1 MTGAPD
7 RGLEVTERRPS
18 SRNAS
23 IAILERRDVAVHLP
37 EVDHVDAR
45 ANRGIVMDG
54 EVVLYTRPP
63 ENSQELIDDELAVI
77 NDGMKV
83 RVNGR
88 EMGMYASYSYL
99 GLVGH
104 PRINEAAKKAVD
116 KFGTGTNGVRMLAG
130 TLTLHKELEETIAHF
145 KHTEAAVTYSSGYV
159 TNLTVISGLMGR
171 GDYVFSDKL
180 NHASIVDGC
189 LMSGAE
195 FRRFRHNDME
205 HLEGLLKN
213 APADVTKMVVADAVF
228 SMDGDIVDLPKIV
241 ALCKQYSAWLM
252 IDEAHSVG
260 VLGKNGTGIEE
271 HFNMYGTID
280 IKMGTLSKTIPSV
293 GGYVAS
299 NRDIITYLSHA
310 SRAYIFSAALPPA
323 QAAAA
328 NEAFKVI
335 LDEPWRIERLNQNA
349 KQFIG
354 GLKGMG
360 FDTMLTETAIV
371 PVLCG
376 EDDVAFAM
384 TREAQHHDVFVLPVA
399 SPAVPQGLARLR
411 ATVTAAHDPSEIERA
426 MDVIGE
432 AGKKLGVIK

>member
-1 MTGAPD
+1 MDLKKTND
-7 RGLEVTERRPS
+7 
-18 SRNAS
+18 
-23 IAILERRDVAVHLP
+23 AVM
-37 EVDHVDAR
+37 R
-45 ANRGIVMDG
+45 
-54 EVVLYTRPP
+54 
-63 ENSQELIDDELAVI
+63 
-77 NDGMKV
+77 
-83 RVNGR
+83 RVNAMNDRVRMLKENDLYFYNQPVEEIRGGARVLVRGR

-99 GLVGH
+99 GLIGH

-130 TLTLHKELEETIAHF
+130 TLTIHTELEETIAEF
-145 KHTEAAVTYSSGYV
+145 KKAEAAVTYSSGYA
-159 TNLTVISGLMGR
+159 TNLTVVSSLMGR
-171 GDYVFSDKL
+171 GDYVLSDKL

-195 FRRFRHNDME
+195 FRRFKHNDMAD
-205 HLEGLLKN
+205 LEKRLQN
-213 APADVTKMVVADAVF
+213 VPSDRAKMVIADSVF
-228 SMDGDIVDLPKIV
+228 SMDGDIIDLPKV
-241 ALCKQYSAWLM
+241 VELCQKYNAWLM

-260 VLGKNGTGIEE
+260 VLGETGRGIEE
-271 HFNMYGTID
+271 HFGLGDVID

-293 GGYVAS
+293 GGYVAAKKE
-299 NRDIITYLSHA
+299 IITYLSNA

-335 LDEPWRIERLNQNA
+335 LDEPWRMEKLNKNTQQYIN
-349 KQFIG
+349 

-376 EDDVAFAM
+376 SDERAFAL
-384 TREAQHHDVFVLPVA
+384 TREAQHHDVFVLPVV

-411 ATVTAAHDPSEIERA
+411 ATITAAHETDEIAYA
-426 MDVIGE
+426 MEVIGK
-432 AGKKLGVIK
+432 AGKEIGII

>member
-1 MTGAPD
+1 MDFQKIDNATTRRIEALKARVDTMKEHGYYFYNQPVEEILDGA
-7 RGLEVTERRPS
+7 
-18 SRNAS
+18 
-23 IAILERRDVAVHLP
+23 
-37 EVDHVDAR
+37 
-45 ANRGIVMDG
+45 
-54 EVVLYTRPP
+54 
-63 ENSQELIDDELAVI
+63 
-77 NDGMKV
+77 KV

-88 EMGMYASYSYL
+88 IMGMYASYSYL

-116 KFGTGTNGVRMLAG
+116 QWGTGTNGVRTLAG
-130 TLTLHKELEETIAHF
+130 TLTLHNELEETIANF
-145 KHTEAAVTYSSGYV
+145 KHTETAITYTSGYV
-159 TNLTVISGLMGR
+159 TNLTVISTLLGR
-171 GDYVFSDKL
+171 GDYVFSDKI

-213 APADVTKMVVADAVF
+213 APADVAKLVIADSVF
-228 SMDGDIVDLPKIV
+228 SMDGDIIDLPKIV
-241 ALCKQYSAWLM
+241 ELSKKYNAWLM

-260 VLGKNGTGIEE
+260 VLGKKGTGIEE
-271 HFNMYGTID
+271 HFGMGDVID

-293 GGYVAS
+293 GGYVAGKK
-299 NRDIITYLSHA
+299 DLIDYLRHG

-335 LDEPWRIERLNQNA
+335 LDEPWRIERLNQNT

-354 GLKGMG
+354 GLKSMG
-360 FDTMLTETAIV
+360 FDTLLTETAIV

-376 EDDVAFAM
+376 TDERAFEL
-384 TREAQHHDVFVLPVA
+384 TKQCQENDVFVLPVV
-399 SPAVPQGLARLR
+399 SPAVQEGMSRLR

-426 MDVIGE
+426 MDVIYE
-432 AGKKLGVIK
+432 AGKRMGMVK

>member
-1 MTGAPD
+1 MDFQNTDDSLTRRVRAIAD
-7 RGLEVTERRPS
+7 R
-18 SRNAS
+18 
-23 IAILERRDVAVHLP
+23 IARLKANDLHYYNIPVAEILP
-37 EVDHVDAR
+37 
-45 ANRGIVMDG
+45 
-54 EVVLYTRPP
+54 
-63 ENSQELIDDELAVI
+63 
-77 NDGMKV
+77 GMKV

-104 PRINEAAKKAVD
+104 PRINEAAKRAVD
-116 KFGTGTNGVRMLAG
+116 KYGTGTNGVRMLAG
-130 TLTLHKELEETIAHF
+130 SLTLHQELEETIANF
-145 KHTEAAVTYSSGYV
+145 KHAEAAVTYSSGYV

-195 FRRFRHNDME
+195 FRRFRHNDMD

-213 APADVTKMVVADAVF
+213 APTDVAKMVVADAVF
-228 SMDGDIVDLPKIV
+228 SMDGDIIDLPRMV
-241 ALCKQYSAWLM
+241 ALCKQYKAWLM

-260 VLGKNGTGIEE
+260 VLGKTGTGIEE
-271 HFNMYGTID
+271 HFNLYGEID

-293 GGYVAS
+293 GGYVATKT
-299 NRDIITYLSHA
+299 DIATYLRSW
-310 SRAYIFSAALPPA
+310 SRAYMFSAALPPA

-335 LDEPWRIERLNQNA
+335 LDEPWRIERLNQNT

-354 GLKGMG
+354 GLKSMG

-376 EDDVAFAM
+376 EDDTAFAM
-384 TREAQHHDVFVLPVA
+384 TREAHHHDVFVLPVV
-399 SPAVPQGLARLR
+399 SPAVPEGMARLR
-411 ATVTAAHDPSEIERA
+411 ATVTAAHEPSEIERA

-432 AGKKLGVIK
+432 AGKKLGVIN

>member
-1 MTGAPD
+1 MDLQHTNDAVTRRIRAMTD
-7 RGLEVTERRPS
+7 RLAGLKAKDLYFYNQPVAE
-18 SRNAS
+18 
-23 IAILERRDVAVHLP
+23 ILGD
-37 EVDHVDAR
+37 
-45 ANRGIVMDG
+45 
-54 EVVLYTRPP
+54 
-63 ENSQELIDDELAVI
+63 S
-77 NDGMKV
+77 KV

-88 EMGMYASYSYL
+88 VMGMYASYSYL

-116 KFGTGTNGVRMLAG
+116 KFGTGTNGVRTLAG
-130 TLTLHKELEETIAHF
+130 TLTLHNELEETIANF
-145 KHTEAAVTYSSGYV
+145 KHTEASITYSSGYA
-159 TNLTVISGLMGR
+159 TNLSVVSTMMGR

-213 APADVTKMVVADAVF
+213 APPDVAKMVIADSVF
-228 SMDGDIVDLPKIV
+228 SMDGDIIDLPRMV
-241 ALCKQYSAWLM
+241 VLCKQYKAWLM

-260 VLGKNGTGIEE
+260 VLGEKGTGVEE
-271 HFNMYGTID
+271 HFNLYGAID

-293 GGYVAS
+293 GGYVAAS
-299 NRDIITYLSHA
+299 KDIVTYLRHS

-335 LDEPWRIERLNQNA
+335 LDEPWRIVRLNENT

-354 GLKGMG
+354 GLKSMG

-376 EDDVAFAM
+376 DDETAFEM
-384 TREAQHHDVFVLPVA
+384 TREAQHNDVFVLPVV
-399 SPAVPQGLARLR
+399 SPAVPEGLARLR
-411 ATVTAAHDPSEIERA
+411 ATVTAAHEPSEIERA

-432 AGKKLGVIK
+432 AGKKLGIIK